1 MSLSD
6 DHTHELAELR
16 ARVDALEQAVQAGL
30 GTGAATVPLAT
41 LQPGADAGP
50 PAVSAPNAVPSV
62 TAPAATGPTT
72 DVFWALNALKSMVPA
87 PGAVLYTGS
96 VSLPGG
102 GAVDWQYALTTEDI
116 LARDWSRPSSTSAL
130 AALGH
135 PVRLRLLQAIA
146 TGTVAVSEL
155 AALEGVGTTGQVYH
169 HVNQLIAAG
178 WVYSTS
184 RGHYGIPPEKVVPLL
199 TVVLA
204 AGGI

>member
-1 MSLSD
+1 MTTLD
-6 DHTHELAELR
+6 DHANELAQLR
-16 ARVDALEQAVQAGL
+16 DRVDALER
-30 GTGAATVPLAT
+30 GAAAHAT
-41 LQPGADAGP
+41 AEQSGVAHL
-50 PAVSAPNAVPSV
+50 AVPESSV
-62 TAPAATGPTT
+62 ASEPHRAALEPAPAASAPSAPAAA
-72 DVFWALNALKSMVPA
+72 DVFWALNALKAQAPA

-96 VSLPGG
+96 VTLPGG
-102 GAVDWQYALTTEDI
+102 GVTDWQYALTTDDL
-116 LARDWSRPSSTSAL
+116 LARDWSRPASSSAL

-146 TGTVAVSEL
+146 RGTVAVSEL

-184 RGHYGIPPEKVVPLL
+184 RGHYGIPPERVVPLL
-199 TVVLA
+199 VVVLA

>member
-6 DHTHELAELR
+6 SHTHEFAELR

-30 GTGAATVPLAT
+30 SSGAMPVPAATT
-41 LQPGADAGP
+41 QPGADAGP
-50 PAVSAPNAVPSV
+50 PAASTPHAAPL
-62 TAPAATGPTT
+62 AATTSPAT
-72 DVFWALNALKSMVPA
+72 DVFWALNTVKSMVPA

-96 VSLPGG
+96 VTLPGG
-102 GAVDWQYALTTEDI
+102 GAADWQYALTTEDI
-116 LARDWSRPSSTSAL
+116 LARDWSRPSSSSAL

-178 WVYSTS
+178 WVSSTS
-184 RGHYGIPPEKVVPLL
+184 RGHYGIPPERVVPLL
-199 TVVLA
+199 TVILA

>member
-1 MSLSD
+1 MTSHD
-6 DHTHELAELR
+6 DHAHELARLR
-16 ARVDALEQAVQAGL
+16 DRMDALERAMQAAL
-30 GTGAATVPLAT
+30 GTDAAPVQSVPAAVPQGAPT
-41 LQPGADAGP
+41 
-50 PAVSAPNAVPSV
+50 PNAA
-62 TAPAATGPTT
+62 APAAPTPAT
-72 DVFWALNALKSMVPA
+72 DVFWALNTVKSMVPA

-96 VSLPGG
+96 VTLPGG
-102 GAVDWQYALTTEDI
+102 GAADWQYALPTEDI

-178 WVYSTS
+178 WVYSPS
-184 RGHYGIPPEKVVPLL
+184 RGHYGIPPERVVPLL
-199 TVVLA
+199 TVILA
-204 AGGI
+204 AGGA

>member
-1 MSLSD
+1 MTLHD
-6 DHTHELAELR
+6 DQAHELAQLR
-16 ARVDALEQAVQAGL
+16 DRVDALERAMQAVL
-30 GTGAATVPLAT
+30 SPDAASVQSEPESAP
-41 LQPGADAGP
+41 PGASTRQ
-50 PAVSAPNAVPSV
+50 V
-62 TAPAATGPTT
+62 PAAAAPSPAT
-72 DVFWALNALKSMVPA
+72 DVFWALNTVKSMVPA

-96 VSLPGG
+96 VTLPGG
-102 GAVDWQYALTTEDI
+102 GAVDWQYALPTEDI

-184 RGHYGIPPEKVVPLL
+184 RGHYGIPPERVVPLL
-199 TVVLA
+199 TVILA

>member
-1 MSLSD
+1 MTSHD
-6 DHTHELAELR
+6 DHALELAQLR
-16 ARVDALEQAVQAGL
+16 DRVDSLERAMQAALSPDAAFVQSE
-30 GTGAATVPLAT
+30 PE
-41 LQPGADAGP
+41 
-50 PAVSAPNAVPSV
+50 SAPRGASTPHV
-62 TAPAATGPTT
+62 PAAAPSPAP
-72 DVFWALNALKSMVPA
+72 DIFWALNTVKSMVPA

-96 VSLPGG
+96 VTLPGG
-102 GAVDWQYALTTEDI
+102 GAADWQYALPTEDI

-184 RGHYGIPPEKVVPLL
+184 RGHYGIPPERVVPLL
-199 TVVLA
+199 TVILA

>member
-1 MSLSD
+1 MTTLD
-6 DHTHELAELR
+6 DHAHELAQLR
-16 ARVDALEQAVQAGL
+16 ERVSALERS
-30 GTGAATVPLAT
+30 
-41 LQPGADAGP
+41 
-50 PAVSAPNAVPSV
+50 VSAAPA
-62 TAPAATGPTT
+62 TAPAPAAPAAPAPTDT
-72 DVFWALNALKSMVPA
+72 ADVFWALNTLKAQVPP

-96 VSLPGG
+96 VGLPGG
-102 GAVDWQYALTTEDI
+102 GVADWQYALTTDDL
-116 LARDWSRPSSTSAL
+116 LARDWSRPASSSAL

-178 WVYSTS
+178 WVQSTA
-184 RGHYGIPPEKVVPLL
+184 RGHYGIPAERIVPLL
-199 TVVLA
+199 VVVLA

>member
-1 MSLSD
+1 MTSHD
-6 DHTHELAELR
+6 NHAHELAQLR
-16 ARVDALEQAVQAGL
+16 DRVDALERAMQTTLSRDAPVQSVPDAAPQ
-30 GTGAATVPLAT
+30 GAPT
-41 LQPGADAGP
+41 
-50 PAVSAPNAVPSV
+50 PNAAAPS
-62 TAPAATGPTT
+62 PAT
-72 DVFWALNALKSMVPA
+72 DVFWALNTVKSMVPA

-96 VSLPGG
+96 VTLPGG
-102 GAVDWQYALTTEDI
+102 GAADWQYARTTEDI

-178 WVYSTS
+178 WVYSAS
-184 RGHYGIPPEKVVPLL
+184 RGHYGIPPERVVPLL
-199 TVVLA
+199 TVILA